1 MESWLNFESK
11 YYDGH
16 SGCNYVN
23 KWNVIHSDAYVPGV
37 DVKLGQTYT
46 IPNIISYLIQVWHPH
61 PVCTEPNHSNHV
73 YSLEASVCCWHWIMK
88 AASKNEFHT
97 ISKWLLT
104 FEKQSFDLSSRQVGT
119 KDVLL
124 SCKKML

>member
-1 MESWLNFESK
+1 MESWLNLESE

-16 SGCNYVN
+16 SGCNYV
-23 KWNVIHSDAYVPGV
+23 KWNVTQCVAY
-37 DVKLGQTYT
+37 YA
-46 IPNIISYLIQVWHPH
+46 
-61 PVCTEPNHSNHV
+61 EPNHSNV